1 MSGRR
6 MTTGTITGTALL
18 LALGVVLPIVFHM
31 IPLGGRIFSP
41 MHIPAFL
48 AGLLMGP
55 LSGLVVG
62 IGSPVL
68 SGLLTGRPT
77 FFYMIP
83 MLFELG
89 TYGLVAGL
97 LRPWIA
103 RMMGPRVTIDPGSLT
118 PGAVSAPAVRA
129 DQPVTGDTEVTGGL
143 SDRPVTNRQIGY
155 APTLVALIGAMV
167 VGRVVWFAV
176 VVWLAP
182 LLGIQARSIALALG
196 ALGAGWIGM
205 AIHIAIIPALVR
217 SVEVLRSRTGT

>member
-1 MSGRR
+1 MNGRR
-6 MTTGTITGTALL
+6 MTTGMITGTALL

-48 AGLLMGP
+48 AGLLLGP
-55 LSGLVVG
+55 VSGLIVG
-62 IGSPVL
+62 LGSPVL

-77 FFYMIP
+77 VFYMIP

-97 LRPWIA
+97 LRPWFA
-103 RMMGPRVTIDPGSLT
+103 RLMQ
-118 PGAVSAPAVRA
+118 PAGTR
-129 DQPVTGDTEVTGGL
+129 G
-143 SDRPVTNRQIGY
+143 IGY
-155 APTLVALIGAMV
+155 APTLLALIGAMV
-167 VGRVVWFAV
+167 VGRVVWFVA

-182 LLGIQARSIALALG
+182 LFGINSRSTALALG

-205 AIHIAIIPALVR
+205 AIHITTLPALVR
-217 SVEVLRSRTGT
+217 IIERTRQGEKTVL